1 MLSGVALLFK
11 ELFTVCSNGK
21 IPNLKLAA
29 ALSNRHS
36 AGAIYHHTEV
46 SMLWA
51 PMAGGKLRLV
61 AKHWRTL
68 AADDDKLECCLRKAW
83 GLQKTLG
90 LQKIDWATSKDFRI
104 C

>member
-51 PMAGGKLRLV
+51 PMAGGKLRMV

-68 AADDDKLECCLRKAW
+68 AADEEKLDVCLRKAW
-83 GLQKTLG
+83 GLQKSLG
-90 LQKIDWATSKDFRI
+90 LQK
-104 C
+104 